1 MTPLS
6 QILAFFPVFILLLTT
21 LALGWLLLAK
31 TIAGLIGA
39 GFAVLLSLYGV
50 PLLAYRIHARFYPLS
65 EGVSYLRSPTYSPWW
80 GSHQFQVIYIAIP
93 ALETVLRL
101 IPGLFSLWLRAWG
114 ATVGNHVYWTP
125 GLEIADRALLTI
137 GDRVIFGHRVGLYSH
152 AIKPKGDDLLLY
164 VQRITIGDEVFIG
177 ADSRFAPGV
186 VVEADTYLPVKSDL
200 YPKTTITP
208 CDPSCA
214 DAN

>member
-1 MTPLS
+1 MTRLS
-6 QILAFFPVFILLLTT
+6 QILSLFPVLILLLTT
-21 LALGWLLLAK
+21 LSLGWLLLAK
-31 TIAGLIGA
+31 TLAGLIGA
-39 GFAVLLSLYGV
+39 GLCVLLSLYGV

-80 GSHQFQVIYIAIP
+80 GSHQFQVIYIALP
-93 ALETVLRL
+93 VLETVLRL

-114 ATVGNHVYWTP
+114 AKVGNHVYWTP
-125 GLEIADRALLTI
+125 RLEIADRPLLTI

-164 VQRITIGDEVFIG
+164 VQRIAIGDDVFIG

-186 VVEADTYLPVKSDL
+186 VVGANSYLPVKSDL
-200 YPKTTITP
+200 YPKTTVTR
-208 CDPSCA
+208 
-214 DAN
+214 